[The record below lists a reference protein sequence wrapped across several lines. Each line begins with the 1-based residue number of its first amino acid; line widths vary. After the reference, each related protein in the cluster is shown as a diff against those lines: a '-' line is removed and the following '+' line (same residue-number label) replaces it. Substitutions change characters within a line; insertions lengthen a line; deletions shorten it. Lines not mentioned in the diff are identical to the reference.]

1 MPGLKF
7 LKIFLF
13 LLTVQLIFTRS
24 LRKATFPFLFIWN
37 LVFKIGFGTLS
48 QKHLRNVA
56 RGSRPVARAPH
67 IGGTKWVLG
76 WYYLS
81 STRYSL
87 YYHTLTVGGTN
98 GTSGTTF
105 SKLFETFLKNTVLF
119 CKTNFNLNLLSTT
132 STTHSIPYISGD
144 SAISNLVP
152 SLVPT

>member
-1 MPGLKF
+1 
-7 LKIFLF
+7 LF
-13 LLTVQLIFTRS
+13 LLIAQLIFTQS
-24 LRKATFPFLFIWN
+24 LRKSTSPLLLIWN
-37 LVFKIGFGTLS
+37 LVFKVSFGTLS
-48 QKHLRNVA
+48 QKHLRTVA

-105 SKLFETFLKNTVLF
+105 SKLFETFFKNTVLF
-119 CKTNFNLNLLSTT
+119 CKKNFNLNLLSTIG
-132 STTHSIPYISGD
+132 TTPSIPYISRD
-144 SAISNLVP
+144 SAFSNLVP